1 MGMDIQSSRPHF
13 PTVLKFVTR
22 RRITS
27 EPLIIVKVKPTMKTA
42 GARVGGSRKFGGS
55 PFGLRAKGILEGS
68 TLGEGDAI
76 AAMRIQKGKERFNP
90 GGGARDK
97 CLSF

>member
-1 MGMDIQSSRPHF
+1 MDIQSSRPHF

-27 EPLIIVKVKPTMKTA
+27 EPLIIVKVKPTMKMA

-55 PFGLRAKGILEGS
+55 PFGLRAKGVLEGS
-68 TLGEGDAI
+68 TLGGRDAI
-76 AAMRIQKGKERFNP
+76 AAVNNTKRQREIRPWRRCDG
-90 GGGARDK
+90 
-97 CLSF
+97 